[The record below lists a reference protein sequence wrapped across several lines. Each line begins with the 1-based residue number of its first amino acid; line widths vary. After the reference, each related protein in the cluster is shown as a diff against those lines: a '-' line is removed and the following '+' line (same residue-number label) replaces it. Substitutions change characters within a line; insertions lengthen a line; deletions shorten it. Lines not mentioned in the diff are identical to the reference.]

1 MAHTFIIAELSGNH
15 NGDIELAKQTILAAK
30 EAGVNAVK
38 IQTYTADTITLDC
51 DTEDFQIH
59 GGLWDGYNYYRLY
72 QEAYTPWEWHKELFE
87 YAKEIGICLFST
99 PFDNTAVDLL
109 EECGNPIYKIA
120 SFEITDVNLIRY
132 AASKGKPMIISTGVA
147 TPEDIE
153 LALKVCREVNNQD
166 ITLLKCTSAYPAPLE
181 KANLLTVPDMKQRF
195 GVKVGVS
202 DHSMTNTIAVTAV
215 ALGATVV
222 EKHLILDR
230 KMGGPDSGFSMEP
243 AEFADMVKTI
253 REVEM
258 VRGKV
263 LYPTDVN
270 AISGRDCCRSLFICE
285 DMKKGDRLTTS
296 NLRSIRP
303 GCGLHPKYLN
313 ECLSRKV
320 NQDLEKGTPFEL
332 RFVGSE

>member
-1 MAHTFIIAELSGNH
+1 ME
-15 NGDIELAKQTILAAK
+15 
-30 EAGVNAVK
+30 
-38 IQTYTADTITLDC
+38 C
-51 DTEDFQIH
+51 
-59 GGLWDGYNYYRLY
+59 
-72 QEAYTPWEWHKELFE
+72 
-87 YAKEIGICLFST
+87 FST
-99 PFDNTAVDLL
+99 PFDFTAIDFL
-109 EECGNPIYKIA
+109 ESIHNPIYKIA
-120 SFEITDVNLIRY
+120 SFEITDINLIRY
-132 AASKGKPMIISTGVA
+132 AASKGKPMIFSIGVA
-147 TPEDIE
+147 TLEDIE

-181 KANLLTVPDMKQRF
+181 KANLLTIPDMKQRF

-313 ECLSRKV
+313 ECLGRKV
-320 NQDLEKGTPFEL
+320 SQDLEKGTPFEL